1 TLYGGAGGDAMDA
14 AQRTRLGHLWMLRQD
29 LLGYVLL
36 GDPAAR
42 LPLTPPAAQRRATP
56 SDFFPFAVA
65 PPTERPGAPDAPTVA
80 QLEAAI
86 LQLLAGATLSDAAGL
101 QTGLARGELE
111 RRRRARSDRR
121 HAHTPRAP

>member
-1 TLYGGAGGDAMDA
+1 MDA
-14 AQRTRLGHLWMLRQD
+14 AQRARLGHLWMLRQD

-65 PPTERPGAPDAPTVA
+65 PPTARPAAPAAPTAPTVDP
-80 QLEAAI
+80 LEAAI
-86 LQLLAGATLSDAAGL
+86 LQLLAGAPVSDAAVQQAGVDR
-101 QTGLARGELE
+101 AELE
-111 RRRRARSDRR
+111 RLAGLYRA
-121 HAHTPRAP
+121 AGRAAIAGARPGR